1 MADMKLG
8 RGGVLLAVCLWL
20 LIGASGLLCATS
32 YFVPYSPA
40 VFDVSLAV
48 LCGVIMVG
56 TVSCF
61 RRARRSGTSFFRA
74 VRLSAREALA
84 IIWALF

>member
-1 MADMKLG
+1 MGDMKLG

-20 LIGASGLLCATS
+20 LIGASGLVCATS
-32 YFVPYSPA
+32 YFVPYPSA

-48 LCGVIMVG
+48 LCGVIVVG
-56 TVSCF
+56 TVACF
-61 RRARRSGTSFFRA
+61 RTARRSGTSFFRA

-84 IIWALF
+84 IMGTLF